1 MSVLLLH
8 SWKKYILLQFR
19 GFHLMK
25 KESKKGLPSSSMSN
39 AIFAGMAAIQ
49 KHSVSLK
56 ALLPKAIFPATCNE
70 TEDDGFP
77 RHVLE
82 RTNNRQH

>member
-39 AIFAGMAAIQ
+39 ATFAGMAAKE

-56 ALLPKAIFPATCNE
+56 ALFRLAMKRKTTAFRDT
-70 TEDDGFP
+70 F
-77 RHVLE
+77 
-82 RTNNRQH
+82 

>member
-1 MSVLLLH
+1 MS
-8 SWKKYILLQFR
+8 S
-19 GFHLMK
+19 
-25 KESKKGLPSSSMSN
+25 

-56 ALLPKAIFPATCNE
+56 ALLHKAIFPATCNE